1 MRTELVLVS
10 MSCLCPQGNQ
20 EKPVPSCLL
29 PGFQQLQ
36 RARENREINLPADQV
51 GVAEASPVV
60 VPGATLC
67 NK

>member
-1 MRTELVLVS
+1 M
-10 MSCLCPQGNQ
+10 
-20 EKPVPSCLL
+20 PSCLL